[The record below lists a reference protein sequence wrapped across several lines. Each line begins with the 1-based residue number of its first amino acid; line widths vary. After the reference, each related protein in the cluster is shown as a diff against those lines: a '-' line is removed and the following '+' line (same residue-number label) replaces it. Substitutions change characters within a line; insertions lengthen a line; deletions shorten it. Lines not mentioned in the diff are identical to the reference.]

1 MAMGS
6 DAAPQLTPVAAHG
19 MEVLLAPRQVP
30 RRSPHPPLPP
40 EMKWYPAVNFH
51 SEVGVAVALA
61 RAVYSWDV
69 PAGQREWLCVASG
82 ACPRALSLPVLPPP
96 SRDCGYCPS
105 LLRNLTATVLDRV
118 WGRCQ
123 GAGGRQAV

>member
-1 MAMGS
+1 MGS

-30 RRSPHPPLPP
+30 HCSPLPPLPP
-40 EMKWYPAVNFH
+40 EMKRYPAVNLH
-51 SEVGVAVALA
+51 SEVGVAVALV
-61 RAVYSWDV
+61 RAVCSWGV
-69 PAGQREWLCVASG
+69 SAGQGEWLCVGSG
-82 ACPRALSLPVLPPP
+82 ACPRALSLPVLP
-96 SRDCGYCPS
+96 CPNH
-105 LLRNLTATVLDRV
+105 LLRSLTATVLDRV